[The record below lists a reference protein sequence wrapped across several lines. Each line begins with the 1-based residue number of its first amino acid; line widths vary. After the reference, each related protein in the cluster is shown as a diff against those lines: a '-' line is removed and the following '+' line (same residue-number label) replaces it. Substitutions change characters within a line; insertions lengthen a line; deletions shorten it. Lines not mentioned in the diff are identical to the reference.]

1 LVALVLFVLIVGIE
15 LSTVNSDLVTVNYF
29 LGTAALPLSLVV
41 VCAFT
46 AGVLVAVLIGSIIM
60 LPLRMRVGKLKRA
73 VTDQ

>member
-1 LVALVLFVLIVGIE
+1 
-15 LSTVNSDLVTVNYF
+15 
-29 LGTAALPLSLVV
+29 VV

-73 VTDQ
+73 MTDQENEISALRRRS